1 MVVPARRI
9 VIYVG
14 RRGSA
19 RVLARLFT
27 ETACYQCFPMVGLKL
42 LVTSFECFGG
52 CRFTAAA
59 NTVHSARKI
68 SSAETAA
75 NSRPAD
81 ADDLKPG
88 GQSHDRASLD
98 GLADHM
104 RFRHR
109 LACRRRHRLL
119 LALMFFKLPVLGVAA
134 HLSSFPFR
142 DVRESH

>member
-1 MVVPARRI
+1 MAFACGYRRYAVQHDRAPDNSTAAFVSLCHSTSHSGIRATARVPGSLVQAAI
-9 VIYVG
+9 TYPSSENMN

-59 NTVHSARKI
+59 NAVHSARKI

-81 ADDLKPG
+81 ADDSKPG
-88 GQSHDRASLD
+88 RHSHDRAS
-98 GLADHM
+98 
-104 RFRHR
+104 R
-109 LACRRRHRLL
+109 
-119 LALMFFKLPVLGVAA
+119 
-134 HLSSFPFR
+134 
-142 DVRESH
+142 